1 MNIWVMRTVKVP
13 LNHSKVMG
21 LDIMIRYNELEEIR
35 QLLLTI
41 LEVNL
46 KKEKNN
52 VNGRP
57 KNYKLAV
64 EVRLELGMWFV

>member
-46 KKEKNN
+46 KKGE
-52 VNGRP
+52 G
-57 KNYKLAV
+57 
-64 EVRLELGMWFV
+64 

>member
-1 MNIWVMRTVKVP
+1 
-13 LNHSKVMG
+13 
-21 LDIMIRYNELEEIR
+21 MIRYNELEEIR
-35 QLLLTI
+35 QLFLTI